1 MHVTFLKNSYEKDQ
15 KFFFSNLTDFTP
27 EGIKIKLNF
36 SDPLLVSQGQDAD
49 QVRIKLLKSFF
60 LTPD

>member
-1 MHVTFLKNSYEKDQ
+1 MHVTFLKNSYEKEQ

>member
-1 MHVTFLKNSYEKDQ
+1 MHVTFLKNSYEKEQ

-36 SDPLLVSQGQDAD
+36 SDPLLVSQGKDAD